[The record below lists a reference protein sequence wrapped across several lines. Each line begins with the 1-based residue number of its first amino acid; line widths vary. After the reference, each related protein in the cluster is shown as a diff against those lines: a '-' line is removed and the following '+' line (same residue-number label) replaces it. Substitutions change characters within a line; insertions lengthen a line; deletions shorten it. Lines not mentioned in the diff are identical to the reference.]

1 MLSSNNNL
9 LKMCLHYAKVSR
21 MPDGMASNVVKNNDG
36 SITIYRPSRNF
47 ARMDSY
53 TRFYP
58 SGKTVMYC
66 ADTNTTTSR
75 DCCNCSE
82 CTRDPDN
89 VRIKLFIFGIA
100 IFIVVANDF
109 SRAGIFVA
117 LVLVM
122 ACMRIG

>member
-1 MLSSNNNL
+1 
-9 LKMCLHYAKVSR
+9 MCLHYVEAFL
-21 MPDGMASNVVKNNDG
+21 MDDGLASNVMKNNDG
-36 SITIYRPSRNF
+36 SITIYRPSHNF
-47 ARMDSY
+47 TRMDSY
-53 TRFYP
+53 TRFYS

-66 ADTNTTTSR
+66 ADTHTTTSR

-82 CTRDPDN
+82 CTRDADN
-89 VRIKLFIFGIA
+89 VHIKLFIFGIA